1 MLYVFG
7 IYILN
12 ALILSIFSRYQSL
25 QNLLIIDVKNLFII
39 TKYIMSIN
47 LLLEKSLF
55 LLVFLK

>member
-1 MLYVFG
+1 MLYAFC

-12 ALILSIFSRYQSL
+12 ALILSIFSHYQSL

>member
-1 MLYVFG
+1 MLYAFC

-12 ALILSIFSRYQSL
+12 ALILKIFSHYQSL

-39 TKYIMSIN
+39 TNYIMSIN